1 MPPFAPNP
9 ERQGSRLDLRSGY
22 EAHRHRVEVS
32 KTLRAA
38 VPMQHSARAP
48 RHCSAAAGIA
58 HLRPRQGAR
67 AARRPARTRCSAH
80 RLARRTRH
88 LCRPSGC
95 PLTTHG
101 CCPSAHRTHGRPTSP
116 APRETAPRTSRC
128 AAQDAT
134 SPEAATS
141 TPRAR
146 SMRRRAQR
154 QGCRAHRAGHRARSG
169 TTAWCSRT
177 GWARGDDRAP
187 RRQLPAA
194 RRPRYPPRLRASLR
208 PPPLRPPPRAGAAT
222 AAWWRRQRRT
232 LAWI

>member
-101 CCPSAHRTHGRPTSP
+101 CCPSAPAEHTAGQHLLRRGKRPQ
-116 APRETAPRTSRC
+116 E
-128 AAQDAT
+128 
-134 SPEAATS
+134 
-141 TPRAR
+141 
-146 SMRRRAQR
+146 
-154 QGCRAHRAGHRARSG
+154 
-169 TTAWCSRT
+169 
-177 GWARGDDRAP
+177 
-187 RRQLPAA
+187 LPAA
-194 RRPRYPPRLRASLR
+194 RHRTPLRRQLLRASQEHVRCGGERSGRAVAHTEPGTAPGVERQRGAHARAGRAETTALR
-208 PPPLRPPPRAGAAT
+208 GGSYPPLAGHATRRGCGLRSALPRSALPRALEQ
-222 AAWWRRQRRT
+222 RQRRGGAGSAG
-232 LAWI
+232 L